1 MAKAEKEKKEKNA
14 QDKSRSIMTN
24 FFSKKEPAPK
34 PTTLNAM
41 NAKPGPSEDRSDF
54 SKTFKPFVI
63 KKDVQL
69 ARLNHFSSASSKSK
83 GKSAVRDVD
92 QGVIAIDDD
101 TEDVVMV
108 DPSPPTLDVVMVD
121 PSPPMLDVSTAS
133 TKGLRDIAYRHMRID
148 ISMVREVT
156 IYTMWSTT
164 PTGHVASST
173 SASCSLQDVQFK
185 FHS

>member
-1 MAKAEKEKKEKNA
+1 MAKAEKEQKEKNA

-24 FFSKKEPAPK
+24 FFSKKAPATK
-34 PTTLNAM
+34 PTILNAM

-63 KKDVQL
+63 KKDVQV
-69 ARLNHFSSASSKSK
+69 ARLNHFSRVGPNSK

-92 QGVIAIDDD
+92 QKVITIDDD
-101 TEDVVMV
+101 VEDAIMV
-108 DPSPPTLDVVMVD
+108 DPSPPMLDVVMVD
-121 PSPPMLDVSTAS
+121 PSPPVLDVST
-133 TKGLRDIAYRHMRID
+133 TKGLRDIAYRHTRID

-156 IYTMWSTT
+156 IHTMWFASS
-164 PTGHVASST
+164 TGHVASST
-173 SASCSLQDVQFK
+173 SASWSLQDVQFK